1 MTLNRCHTIVQEGRY
16 IGRETTSLR
25 MPVSRLVLP
34 TLLMV
39 ALMTGL
45 SAPPSMG
52 QIGIRPAAA
61 PDVTLSFPLFSG
73 ESQSL
78 ELADYVAQRLRLG
91 QAEISAARLYNV
103 SRLLYD
109 GLSGIYGVSNLLD
122 TFGGIPQRVV
132 DVPST
137 GGFTIRLHYNASSN
151 PNGTFLL
158 AEVLPYPVASFDQTA
173 IRALL
178 RSVAAWLSI
187 PMNGTEVFQ
196 NWSNADQR
204 TTTLYRP
211 LSGVPVEYGNH
222 VACLYTTSNLS

>member
-1 MTLNRCHTIVQEGRY
+1 
-16 IGRETTSLR
+16 

-39 ALMTGL
+39 ALVTGL

-52 QIGIRPAAA
+52 QIGIRRAAA

-122 TFGGIPQRVV
+122 TFDALPEPDKHLAAVEILRRAQAEGDLPDAALIQAAEELFLALDVV
-132 DVPST
+132 EA
-137 GGFTIRLHYNASSN
+137 GH
-151 PNGTFLL
+151 
-158 AEVLPYPVASFDQTA
+158 DQ
-173 IRALL
+173 
-178 RSVAAWLSI
+178 
-187 PMNGTEVFQ
+187 P
-196 NWSNADQR
+196 
-204 TTTLYRP
+204 
-211 LSGVPVEYGNH
+211 
-222 VACLYTTSNLS
+222 

>member
-1 MTLNRCHTIVQEGRY
+1 
-16 IGRETTSLR
+16 

-73 ESQSL
+73 ENQSL
-78 ELADYVAQRLRLG
+78 ELADYVAHRLRLG
-91 QAEISAARLYNV
+91 QAEISVARLYNV

-122 TFGGIPQRVV
+122 TLGGFRNASWTCQARVASPS
-132 DVPST
+132 DCITTPLRTPTARSSWQKCSPIRSLPST
-137 GGFTIRLHYNASSN
+137 
-151 PNGTFLL
+151 
-158 AEVLPYPVASFDQTA
+158 
-173 IRALL
+173 
-178 RSVAAWLSI
+178 
-187 PMNGTEVFQ
+187 
-196 NWSNADQR
+196 
-204 TTTLYRP
+204 RP
-211 LSGVPVEYGNH
+211 RY
-222 VACLYTTSNLS
+222 ARF